1 MIEKTE
7 KKEKILT
14 FAGAVVACLIGS
26 GYATGQEI
34 LQFFAAYGRF
44 GFLGLGLSVA
54 GLAAATERVMRDSY
68 GRKEEN
74 PAGILR
80 YYCGERIG
88 RLFTRLMPLILFSTM
103 IVMVS
108 GAGTA
113 MEEYY
118 GWNPY
123 AGRLLILAPIY
134 LTVVMGLD
142 KLVEIIG
149 FLGPF
154 TILFTLIICV
164 ERVLHPEVGLPE
176 AYVFMERAET
186 VKAAGSWWLSA
197 LLYTSFNL
205 TMSLAFFAGMG
216 AHAAS
221 AREAGAGSVMGTAAY
236 GVAAFFMNGA
246 LLTSYPAMEGVSI
259 PMLYLADRL
268 HPFFGYLFSLILI
281 SEIYTTAVPSLWAL
295 AGMYRKE
302 TDPGFSRLAL
312 LLLGAAF
319 LGSLLPF
326 ETLIHAVYPLIGW
339 VGLLLLAGIARK
351 ELTSFRNRGK
361 M

>member
-1 MIEKTE
+1 MIQGTE
-7 KKEKILT
+7 KKERLLIC
-14 FAGAVVACLIGS
+14 AGAVVACLIGS

-44 GFLGLGLSVA
+44 GFLGLGLSIA
-54 GLAAATERVMRDSY
+54 GLAVLVERVMRDSY
-68 GRKEEN
+68 ERKEET
-74 PAGILR
+74 PVGVLR
-80 YYCGERIG
+80 YYCGEKAG
-88 RLFTRLMPLILFSTM
+88 RLFGFLMPVILFSTL

-123 AGRLLILAPIY
+123 AGRLLILIPIY

-154 TILFTLIICV
+154 TILFTLIICID
-164 ERVLHPEVGLPE
+164 RVLHPEVGLFE
-176 AYVFMERAET
+176 AYVFMERAEVT
-186 VKAAGSWWLSA
+186 RAAGSWWLSA
-197 LLYTSFNL
+197 VLYTSFNL

-221 AREAGAGSVMGTAAY
+221 AREAGGGSVMGTVAY

-246 LLTSYPAMEGVSI
+246 LLTSFPAMEGVSI

-268 HPFFGYLFSLILI
+268 HPFFGYVFSLILI

-295 AGMYRKE
+295 TRMYREEKSA
-302 TDPGFSRLAL
+302 GFSRLVL

-319 LGSLLPF
+319 LCSLLPF
-326 ETLIHAVYPLIGW
+326 ETLIHHIYPMIGW
-339 VGLLLLAGIARK
+339 AGMFLLFGIARK
-351 ELTSFRNRGK
+351 MIGPSSGK
-361 M
+361 R